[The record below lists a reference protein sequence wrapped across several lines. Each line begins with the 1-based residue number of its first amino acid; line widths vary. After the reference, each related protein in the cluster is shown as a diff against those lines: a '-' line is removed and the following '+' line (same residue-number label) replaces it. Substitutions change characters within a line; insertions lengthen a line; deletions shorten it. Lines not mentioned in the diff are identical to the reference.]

1 MTVPAGTPPSGQH
14 AAPPPTGEPAARV
27 NVRGVHDSILETIG
41 WTPLVRLNRL
51 ARGIRTPVY
60 VKLETKNPGYSLK
73 DRIGLAIIEGAEREG
88 RLKRGGTVV
97 EATSGNTGIALAMV
111 CAIRGYR
118 TVFTMP
124 DKMSE
129 EKIRLL
135 KSFGGRVVIT
145 PTAVPPDSPEHYVN
159 VARTIAETT
168 PNAIFANQFYNRR
181 NTEAHYATTGPELW
195 EQTQGRIAAFV
206 TGMGTGGTISGAG
219 RYLKERN
226 PEVRIVGAD
235 PVGSILKRYKDT
247 GEITKGEVYK
257 VEGIG
262 SDKIPGTLDI
272 EVVDEVRQ
280 VTDRQSFNVARRI
293 TREEGIFC
301 GGSTGT
307 IMSVALD
314 VARELD
320 DPERWVVGMICD
332 TGAWYLSKF
341 HSDEWMRENR
351 FLDEEA
357 VDVAF
362 LLGLKTR
369 DVPAVVTVT
378 RAQKVRE
385 ALALME
391 RYNISQ
397 IPVVEE
403 SDVLG
408 SLSEGPLLSK
418 VLADAG
424 ALERAVEEFLE
435 PAFPVVDEGASMRRA
450 TEVLSRGG
458 SAAVLVKSGG
468 RLVGILTKF
477 DVLHFLMDGSA

>member
-1 MTVPAGTPPSGQH
+1 MPESHDGRSAGEGRDRAAGAAEPCPAP
-14 AAPPPTGEPAARV
+14 
-27 NVRGVHDSILETIG
+27 VHDSILETIG
-41 WTPLVRLNRL
+41 RTPLVRLHRL

-60 VKLETKNPGYSLK
+60 AKLETKNPGASVK
-73 DRIGLAIIEGAEREG
+73 DRIGLAIVEDAEREG

-97 EATSGNTGIALAMV
+97 EATSGNTGVALAMI

-118 TVFTMP
+118 TIFTMP
-124 DKMSE
+124 DKMSQ

-135 KSFGGRVVIT
+135 KAFGARVVIT
-145 PTAVPPDSPEHYVN
+145 PTAVPPDSPDHYVN

-168 PNAIFANQFYNRR
+168 PGAVFANQFYNRQ
-181 NTEAHYATTGPELW
+181 NTEAHYRTTGPELW
-195 EQTQGRIAAFV
+195 EQTGGRIAALV
-206 TGMGTGGTISGAG
+206 AGMGTGGTISGAG

-226 PEVRIVGAD
+226 PAVRVVGAD
-235 PVGSILKRYKDT
+235 PVGSILRTYKET
-247 GEITKGEVYK
+247 GRVTKGEVYK

-272 EVVDEVRQ
+272 EVVDEIRNVS
-280 VTDRQSFNVARRI
+280 DRESLNLARRI

-307 IMSVALD
+307 IFTVALQ

-320 DPERWVVGMICD
+320 DPDRWVVGIVAD

-357 VDVAF
+357 VDVSF
-362 LLGLKTR
+362 LLGMKTR
-369 DVPAVVTVT
+369 DVPPVVTVPST
-378 RAQKVRE
+378 GKVRD

-397 IPVVEE
+397 LPVVDGEE
-403 SDVLG
+403 SVG
-408 SLSEGPLLSK
+408 SLSEGPLLSR
-418 VLADAG
+418 VIGDSSTLDRPVG
-424 ALERAVEEFLE
+424 DVLE
-435 PAFPVVDEGASMRRA
+435 PPFPVVDDATSIRRA
-450 TEVLSRGG
+450 SEALSRGG
-458 SAAVLVKSGG
+458 SPAVLVRSGG
-468 RLVGILTKF
+468 RLVGIVTKF
-477 DVLHFLMDGSA
+477 DVLHFLMNGGS